1 MFDVRYSTFKLPGMG
16 LSIHYSGTIDR
27 TEAIPQFV
35 EELTDIADSM
45 DWMVQPINEDE
56 ADPHFRGIIVNP
68 KGDCEPL
75 CFIFDRQGRLRPLM
89 DLLDEQVEPTKY
101 SFSTSTKT
109 QFAEI
114 ERHVWI
120 IGLLRYLKKRY
131 LGNLKVSDEGEY
143 WDTEDLE
150 KLREKKQ
157 FLKGMIDRIAE
168 GLGEAEPLPEGASVD
183 EMMARIEEVVKKLP
197 RERE

>member
-1 MFDVRYSTFKLPGMG
+1 MG

-27 TEAIPQFV
+27 TEAIPKFV
-35 EELTDIADSM
+35 EELSDIADSM

-56 ADPHFRGIIVNP
+56 SDPNFRGIIVNP

-75 CFIFDRQGRLRPLM
+75 CFIFDREGRLRPLM
-89 DLLDEQVEPTKY
+89 DLLNEQVEPTRY
-101 SFSTSTKT
+101 SLATSTKT

-114 ERHVWI
+114 ETHVWI

-131 LGNLKVSDEGEY
+131 LSNLKVSDEGEY
-143 WDTEDLE
+143 WETEDLE

-157 FLKGMIDRIAE
+157 FLQGMIEQIGGA
-168 GLGEAEPLPEGASVD
+168 LSEAEPLPEDASVD
-183 EMMARIEEVVKKLP
+183 EMIARIEAIVKELP
-197 RERE
+197 RDTE